1 MYNKGK
7 VCDKTKEENK
17 MDEMTSGMSE
27 YTPELYT
34 LEDEEGNEL
43 QFELVDILNFE
54 GEKYFGLTPFIEE
67 EEDVPEDGELVIL
80 KSKFEDD
87 EELMVTIDDE
97 AEYERVG
104 EAFLAFL
111 ADKYGADDED

>member
-1 MYNKGK
+1 
-7 VCDKTKEENK
+7 
-17 MDEMTSGMSE
+17 MDEITSGMNE
-27 YTPELYT
+27 YTPDLYT

-54 GEKYFGLTPFIEE
+54 GEKYFGLTPYIEE
-67 EEDVPEDGELVIL
+67 EEDIPEDGELVIL
-80 KSKFEDD
+80 KSKIEGD

-104 EAFLAFL
+104 EAFLNFL
-111 ADKYGADDED
+111 AEKYGNDDEE

>member
-1 MYNKGK
+1 
-7 VCDKTKEENK
+7 
-17 MDEMTSGMSE
+17 MDEITSGMGE
-27 YTPELYT
+27 YTPDLYT

-54 GEKYFGLTPFIEE
+54 GEKYFGLTPYVES

-80 KSKFEDD
+80 KSKFEGD

-97 AEYERVG
+97 DEYERVG
-104 EAFLAFL
+104 EAFLDFL
-111 ADKYGADDED
+111 AEKYGSEED